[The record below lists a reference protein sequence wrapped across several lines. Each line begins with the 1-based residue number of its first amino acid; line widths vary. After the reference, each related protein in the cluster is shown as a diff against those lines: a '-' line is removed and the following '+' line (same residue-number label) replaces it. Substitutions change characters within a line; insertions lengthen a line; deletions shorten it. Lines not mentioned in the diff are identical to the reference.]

1 MQVRTRTW
9 FTFVVAAAAIFLLG
23 SRFAVFDPLE
33 NATLSFTAPIESG
46 LSNATR
52 PVATFVNNLTDVSSV
67 SDKNQALTEENE
79 RLKAQVVRLQDAEA
93 ELQQLQQQLKIRQP
107 RGGDAFVAAKVFA
120 REPSNSSDVIAI
132 DRGTSDGLTLGMI
145 ALTRQG
151 SLIGTVTEVLDDVA
165 WVTLISDPTSAVSA
179 TVQASKVQG
188 IVAGS
193 TDGTL
198 TMEFVDRTADVA
210 RGDLVVTSAVG
221 GSYPPGELVGEVV
234 DVGQT
239 PQELF
244 KSVTVQPLAD
254 LSNIESVI
262 VLTSFEPAQA
272 PRGQP

>member
-1 MQVRTRTW
+1 
-9 FTFVVAAAAIFLLG
+9 
-23 SRFAVFDPLE
+23 
-33 NATLSFTAPIESG
+33 
-46 LSNATR
+46 
-52 PVATFVNNLTDVSSV
+52 
-67 SDKNQALTEENE
+67 
-79 RLKAQVVRLQDAEA
+79 
-93 ELQQLQQQLKIRQP
+93 
-107 RGGDAFVAAKVFA
+107 
-120 REPSNSSDVIAI
+120 
-132 DRGTSDGLTLGMI
+132 MI

-198 TMEFVDRTADVA
+198 TMEFVDRTADVTK
-210 RGDLVVTSAVG
+210 GDLVVTSAVG

-234 DVGQT
+234 DVEQT

-254 LSNIESVI
+254 LSHIESVI
-262 VLTSFEPAQA
+262 VLTSFEPAPA
-272 PRGQP
+272 PPSQP